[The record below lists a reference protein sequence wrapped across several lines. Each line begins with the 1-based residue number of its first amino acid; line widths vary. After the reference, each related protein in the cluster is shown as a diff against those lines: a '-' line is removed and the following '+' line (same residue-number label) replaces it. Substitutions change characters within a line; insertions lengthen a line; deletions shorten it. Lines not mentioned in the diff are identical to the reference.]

1 MKIFKL
7 ALGMA
12 AGLLL
17 ASCNINELPEYD
29 DSNAF
34 VAFTSSAVNVG
45 EEEGSKQVEVLLT
58 SIGGIETTVNFEVA
72 PAETAG
78 AVEGKHYTI
87 EGSKSLT
94 FKKDAPTQ
102 KITLNIIDNDT
113 FDGDVKFTIKLLDPE
128 GVQLGASKTCSVTIE
143 DDEHPLLFILGTL
156 SAKGPSYFNG
166 DSEWEVRIAK
176 DDSDLSKVWIYN
188 LVPGGSSSSSPVYG
202 IVNDEKTEIRIP
214 VGQEVAVSSSYP
226 HILLNG
232 YYGEE
237 GDEKI
242 PTGGYLTGTIAEDG
256 TITLQDWFGSQ
267 VFSDDAASNSLGW
280 YNLMQAG
287 VTLKKQ

>member
-34 VAFTSSAVNVG
+34 VAFTSSSVNVG

-166 DSEWEVRIAK
+166 DTEWEVRIAK
-176 DDSDLSKVWIYN
+176 DDSDLSKVWIYG

-214 VGQEVAVSSSYP
+214 VGQDVAVSSSYP

-242 PTGGYLTGTIAEDG
+242 PTGGYITGEIAEDG

-267 VFSDDAASNSLGW
+267 AFSDDAASTSAGW

>member
-34 VAFTSSAVNVG
+34 VAFTSSSVNVG

-166 DSEWEVRIAK
+166 DTEWEVRIAK
-176 DDSDLSKVWIYN
+176 DDSDLSKVWIYG

-214 VGQEVAVSSSYP
+214 IGQEVAVSSSYP

-242 PTGGYLTGTIAEDG
+242 PTGGYHTGTIAED
-256 TITLQDWFGSQ
+256 
-267 VFSDDAASNSLGW
+267 
-280 YNLMQAG
+280 
-287 VTLKKQ
+287 

>member
-166 DSEWEVRIAK
+166 DTEWEVRIAK

-242 PTGGYLTGTIAEDG
+242 PTGGYITGEIAEDG

-280 YNLMQAG
+280 YNMMQAG

>member
-34 VAFTSSAVNVG
+34 VAFTSSSVNVG

-156 SAKGPSYFNG
+156 SAKGVSDFNG
-166 DSEWEVRIAK
+166 DTEWEVRIAK

-232 YYGEE
+232 FYGDTE
-237 GDEKI
+237 EKI
-242 PTGGYLTGTIAEDG
+242 PTGGYITGEIAEDG
-256 TITLQDWFGSQ
+256 TISIKDYFGSQ

-280 YNLMQAG
+280 YNLMDPII
-287 VTLKKQ
+287 TLKKQ

>member
-58 SIGGIETTVNFEVA
+58 SISGIETTVNFEVT

-166 DSEWEVRIAK
+166 DTEWEVRIAK
-176 DDSDLSKVWIYN
+176 DDSDLSKVWIYG

-242 PTGGYLTGTIAEDG
+242 PTGGYITGEIAEDG
-256 TITLQDWFGSQ
+256 TITIKDWFGSQ

-280 YNLMQAG
+280 YNMMQAG

>member
-58 SIGGIETTVNFEVA
+58 SIGGIETTVNYEVT

-166 DSEWEVRIAK
+166 DTEWEVRIAK
-176 DDSDLSKVWIYN
+176 DDSDLSKVWIYG

-242 PTGGYLTGTIAEDG
+242 PTGGYITGEIAEDG
-256 TITLQDWFGSQ
+256 TITIKDWFGSQ

-280 YNLMQAG
+280 YNMMMAG

>member
-34 VAFTSSAVNVG
+34 VAFTSTAVNVG

-58 SIGGIETTVNFEVA
+58 SIGGIETTVSYEVT
-72 PAETAG
+72 PTETAG

-87 EGSKSLT
+87 EGNKSLS

-128 GVQLGASKTCSVTIE
+128 GVQLGASKTCTVTIE

-156 SAKGPSYFNG
+156 NAKGPSYFNG

-214 VGQEVAVSSSYP
+214 IGQEVAVSSSYP

-232 YYGEE
+232 FYGEE
-237 GDEKI
+237 GDEDI
-242 PTGGYLTGTIAEDG
+242 PTGGYLTGVISEDG
-256 TITLQDWFGSQ
+256 TIVIQDWFGSQ

>member
-34 VAFTSSAVNVG
+34 VAFTSSSVNVG

-58 SIGGIETTVNFEVA
+58 SIGGIETTVNFEVT

-156 SAKGPSYFNG
+156 SAKGVSDFNG
-166 DSEWEVRIAK
+166 DTEWEVRIAK

-188 LVPGGSSSSSPVYG
+188 LVPGGSSPSSPVYG
-202 IVNDEKTEIRIP
+202 IVNDDKTEIRIP

-232 YYGEE
+232 FYGDTE
-237 GDEKI
+237 EKI
-242 PTGGYLTGTIAEDG
+242 PTGGYITGEIAEDG
-256 TITLQDWFGSQ
+256 TISIKDYFGSQ

-280 YNLMQAG
+280 YNLMDPII
-287 VTLKKQ
+287 TLKKQ

>member
-34 VAFTSSAVNVG
+34 VAFTSSSLNVG

-58 SIGGIETTVNFEVA
+58 SISGIETTVNFEVA

-166 DSEWEVRIAK
+166 DTEWEVRIAK
-176 DDSDLSKVWIYN
+176 DESDLSKVWIYG

-242 PTGGYLTGTIAEDG
+242 PTGGYITGEIAEDG
-256 TITLQDWFGSQ
+256 TITIKDWFGSQ

-280 YNLMQAG
+280 YNMMQAG

>member
-156 SAKGPSYFNG
+156 NAKGPSYFNG
-166 DSEWEVRIAK
+166 DTEWEVRIAK

-242 PTGGYLTGTIAEDG
+242 PTGGYITGEIAEDG
-256 TITLQDWFGSQ
+256 TITLKDWFGSQ

-280 YNLMQAG
+280 YNMMQAG

>member
-188 LVPGGSSSSSPVYG
+188 LVPGGSSSSSPVSG

>member
-1 MKIFKL
+1 MKIFKI

-34 VAFTSSAVNVG
+34 VAFTSSAVSVG

-87 EGSKSLT
+87 EGGKSLT
-94 FKKDAPTQ
+94 FTKDAPTQ

-156 SAKGPSYFNG
+156 SAKGVSDFNG
-166 DSEWEVRIAK
+166 DTEWEVRIAK

-202 IVNDEKTEIRIP
+202 IVNDDKTEIRIP

-232 YYGEE
+232 FYGDTE
-237 GDEKI
+237 EKI
-242 PTGGYLTGTIAEDG
+242 PTGGYITGEIAEDG
-256 TITLQDWFGSQ
+256 TISIKDYFGSQ

-280 YNLMQAG
+280 YNLMDPII
-287 VTLKKQ
+287 TLKKQ

>member
-34 VAFTSSAVNVG
+34 VAFTSSSVNVG

-58 SIGGIETTVNFEVA
+58 SIGGIETTVNFEVT

-87 EGSKSLT
+87 EGGKSLT
-94 FKKDAPTQ
+94 FTKDAPTQ

-156 SAKGPSYFNG
+156 SAKGVSDFNG
-166 DSEWEVRIAK
+166 DTEWEVRIAK

-188 LVPGGSSSSSPVYG
+188 LVPGGSSSKSPVYG

-232 YYGEE
+232 YYGDTE
-237 GDEKI
+237 EKI
-242 PTGGYLTGTIAEDG
+242 PTGGYITGEIAEDG
-256 TITLQDWFGSQ
+256 TISIKDYFGSQ

-280 YNLMQAG
+280 YNLMDPII
-287 VTLKKQ
+287 TLKKQ

>member
-1 MKIFKL
+1 MKIFKI

-34 VAFTSSAVNVG
+34 VAFTSSSVNVG

-87 EGSKSLT
+87 EGGKSLT

-166 DSEWEVRIAK
+166 DTEWEVRIAK
-176 DDSDLSKVWIYN
+176 DDSDLSKVWIFN

-242 PTGGYLTGTIAEDG
+242 PTGGYITGEIAEDG
-256 TITLQDWFGSQ
+256 TITIKDWFGSQ

-280 YNLMQAG
+280 YNMMQAG

>member
-34 VAFTSSAVNVG
+34 VAFTSSSVNVG

-87 EGSKSLT
+87 EGGKSLT
-94 FKKDAPTQ
+94 FTKDAPTQ

-166 DSEWEVRIAK
+166 DTEWEVRIAK
-176 DDSDLSKVWIYN
+176 DDSDLSKVWIYG

-214 VGQEVAVSSSYP
+214 IGQEVAVSSSYP

>member
-34 VAFTSSAVNVG
+34 VAFTSSSVNVG

-58 SIGGIETTVNFEVA
+58 SIGGIETTVNFEVT

-156 SAKGPSYFNG
+156 SAKGVSDFNG
-166 DSEWEVRIAK
+166 DTEWEVRIAK

-202 IVNDEKTEIRIP
+202 IVNDDKTEIRIP

-232 YYGEE
+232 FYGDTE
-237 GDEKI
+237 EKI
-242 PTGGYLTGTIAEDG
+242 PTGGYITGEIAEDG
-256 TITLQDWFGSQ
+256 TISIKDYFGSQ

-280 YNLMQAG
+280 YNLMDPII
-287 VTLKKQ
+287 TLKKQ

>member
-34 VAFTSSAVNVG
+34 VAFTSSAVSVG

-102 KITLNIIDNDT
+102 KITLNMIDNDT

>member
-34 VAFTSSAVNVG
+34 VAFTSSSVNVG

-58 SIGGIETTVNFEVA
+58 SIGGIETTVNFEVT
-72 PAETAG
+72 PDETAG

-156 SAKGPSYFNG
+156 SAKGVSDFNG
-166 DSEWEVRIAK
+166 DTEWEVRIAK

-188 LVPGGSSSSSPVYG
+188 LVPGGSSPSSPVYG
-202 IVNDEKTEIRIP
+202 IVNDDKTEIRIP

-232 YYGEE
+232 FYGDTE
-237 GDEKI
+237 EKI
-242 PTGGYLTGTIAEDG
+242 PTGGYITGEIAEDG
-256 TITLQDWFGSQ
+256 TISIKDYFGSQ

-280 YNLMQAG
+280 YNLMDPII
-287 VTLKKQ
+287 TLKKQ

>member
-1 MKIFKL
+1 
-7 ALGMA
+7 MA

-34 VAFTSSAVNVG
+34 VAFTSSAVSVG

-156 SAKGPSYFNG
+156 SAKGVSDFNG
-166 DSEWEVRIAK
+166 DTEWEVRIAK

-232 YYGEE
+232 FYGDTE
-237 GDEKI
+237 EKI
-242 PTGGYLTGTIAEDG
+242 PTGGYITGEIAEDG
-256 TITLQDWFGSQ
+256 TISIKDYFGSQ

-280 YNLMQAG
+280 YNLMDPV

>member
-1 MKIFKL
+1 MKIFKI

-34 VAFTSSAVNVG
+34 VAFTSSAVSVG

-166 DSEWEVRIAK
+166 DTEWEVRIAK
-176 DDSDLSKVWIYN
+176 DDSDLSKVWIYG

-237 GDEKI
+237 GDETI
-242 PTGGYLTGTIAEDG
+242 PTGGYITGEIAEDG
-256 TITLQDWFGSQ
+256 TITIKDWFGSQ

-280 YNLMQAG
+280 YNMMMAG

>member
-1 MKIFKL
+1 MKIFKI

-58 SIGGIETTVNFEVA
+58 SISGIETTVNFEVT

-166 DSEWEVRIAK
+166 DTEWEVRIAK
-176 DDSDLSKVWIYN
+176 DDSDLSKVWIYG

-242 PTGGYLTGTIAEDG
+242 PTGGYITGEIAEDG
-256 TITLQDWFGSQ
+256 TITIKDWFGSQ

-280 YNLMQAG
+280 YNMMQAG

>member
-1 MKIFKL
+1 M
-7 ALGMA
+7 
-12 AGLLL
+12 
-17 ASCNINELPEYD
+17 
-29 DSNAF
+29 
-34 VAFTSSAVNVG
+34 
-45 EEEGSKQVEVLLT
+45 LLT

-156 SAKGPSYFNG
+156 SAKGVSDFNG
-166 DSEWEVRIAK
+166 DTEWEVRIAK

-232 YYGEE
+232 FYGDTE
-237 GDEKI
+237 EKI
-242 PTGGYLTGTIAEDG
+242 PTGGYITGEIAEDG
-256 TITLQDWFGSQ
+256 TISIKDYFGSQ

-280 YNLMQAG
+280 YNLMDPII
-287 VTLKKQ
+287 TLKKQ

>member
-34 VAFTSSAVNVG
+34 VAFTSSSVNVG

-156 SAKGPSYFNG
+156 SAKGVSDFYG
-166 DSEWEVRIAK
+166 DTEWEVRIAK
-176 DDSDLSKVWIYN
+176 DDSDLSKVWIYG
-188 LVPGGSSSSSPVYG
+188 LVPQGSSSSSPVYG

-232 YYGEE
+232 FYGETE
-237 GDEKI
+237 EKI
-242 PTGGYLTGTIAEDG
+242 PTGGYITGEIAEDG
-256 TITLQDWFGSQ
+256 TISIKDYFGSQ

-280 YNLMQAG
+280 YNLMDPV

>member
-1 MKIFKL
+1 MKIFKI

-34 VAFTSSAVNVG
+34 VAFTSSAVSVG

-87 EGSKSLT
+87 EGGTSLT
-94 FKKDAPTQ
+94 FTKDAPTQ

-166 DSEWEVRIAK
+166 DTEWEVRIAK
-176 DDSDLSKVWIYN
+176 DDSDLSKVWIYG

-232 YYGEE
+232 FYGDTE
-237 GDEKI
+237 EKI
-242 PTGGYLTGTIAEDG
+242 PTGGYITGEIAEDG
-256 TITLQDWFGSQ
+256 TISIKDYFGSQ

>member
-1 MKIFKL
+1 MKIFKI

-34 VAFTSSAVNVG
+34 VAFTSSAVSVG

-166 DSEWEVRIAK
+166 DTEWEVRIAK
-176 DDSDLSKVWIYN
+176 DDSDLSKVWIYG

-214 VGQEVAVSSSYP
+214 IGQEVAVSSSYP

-280 YNLMQAG
+280 YNLMDPII
-287 VTLKKQ
+287 TLKKQ

>member
-12 AGLLL
+12 AALML

-34 VAFTSSAVNVG
+34 VAFTSSAVSVG

-87 EGSKSLT
+87 EGGKSLT
-94 FKKDAPTQ
+94 FTKDAPTQ

-166 DSEWEVRIAK
+166 DTEWEVRIAK
-176 DDSDLSKVWIYN
+176 DDSDLSKVWIYG

-214 VGQEVAVSSSYP
+214 IGQEVAVSSSYP

>member
-1 MKIFKL
+1 MKIFKI

-34 VAFTSSAVNVG
+34 VAFTSSAVSVG

-156 SAKGPSYFNG
+156 SAKGVSDFYG
-166 DSEWEVRIAK
+166 DTEWEVRIAK
-176 DDSDLSKVWIYN
+176 DDSDLSKVWIYG
-188 LVPGGSSSSSPVYG
+188 LVPQGSSSSSPVYG

-232 YYGEE
+232 FYGETE
-237 GDEKI
+237 EKI
-242 PTGGYLTGTIAEDG
+242 PTGGYITGEIAEDG
-256 TITLQDWFGSQ
+256 TISIKDFFGSQ

-280 YNLMQAG
+280 YNLMDPV

>member
-34 VAFTSSAVNVG
+34 VAFTSSAVSVG

-156 SAKGPSYFNG
+156 SAKGVSDFNG
-166 DSEWEVRIAK
+166 DTEWEVRIAK

-202 IVNDEKTEIRIP
+202 IVNDDKTEIRIP

-232 YYGEE
+232 FYGDTE
-237 GDEKI
+237 EKI
-242 PTGGYLTGTIAEDG
+242 PTGGYITGEIAEDG
-256 TITLQDWFGSQ
+256 TISIKDYFGSQ

-280 YNLMQAG
+280 YNLMDPV

>member
-34 VAFTSSAVNVG
+34 VAFTSSSVNVG

-87 EGSKSLT
+87 EGGKSLT

-156 SAKGPSYFNG
+156 SAKGVSDFNG
-166 DSEWEVRIAK
+166 DTEWEVRIAK

-202 IVNDEKTEIRIP
+202 IVNDDKTEIRIP

-232 YYGEE
+232 FYGDTE
-237 GDEKI
+237 EKI
-242 PTGGYLTGTIAEDG
+242 PTGGYITGEIAEDG
-256 TITLQDWFGSQ
+256 TISIKDYFGSQ

-280 YNLMQAG
+280 YNLMDPII
-287 VTLKKQ
+287 TLKKQ

>member
-1 MKIFKL
+1 MKIFKI

-34 VAFTSSAVNVG
+34 VAFTSSSVNVG

-87 EGSKSLT
+87 EGGKSLT
-94 FKKDAPTQ
+94 FTKDAPTQ

-166 DSEWEVRIAK
+166 DTEWEVRIAK
-176 DDSDLSKVWIYN
+176 DDSDLSKVWIYG

-214 VGQEVAVSSSYP
+214 IGQEVAVSSSYP

>member
-34 VAFTSSAVNVG
+34 VAFTSSSVNVG

-87 EGSKSLT
+87 EGGKSLT
-94 FKKDAPTQ
+94 FTKDAPTQ

-156 SAKGPSYFNG
+156 SAKGVSDFNG
-166 DSEWEVRIAK
+166 DTEWEVRIAK

-232 YYGEE
+232 FYGDTE
-237 GDEKI
+237 EKI
-242 PTGGYLTGTIAEDG
+242 PTGGYITGEIAEDG
-256 TITLQDWFGSQ
+256 TISIKDYFGSQ

-280 YNLMQAG
+280 YNLMDPII
-287 VTLKKQ
+287 TLKKQ

>member
-34 VAFTSSAVNVG
+34 VAFTSSAVSVG

-156 SAKGPSYFNG
+156 SAKGVSDFNG
-166 DSEWEVRIAK
+166 DTEWEVRIAK

-188 LVPGGSSSSSPVYG
+188 LVPGGSSSKSPVYG

-232 YYGEE
+232 YYGDTE
-237 GDEKI
+237 EKI
-242 PTGGYLTGTIAEDG
+242 PTGGYITGEIAEDG
-256 TITLQDWFGSQ
+256 TISIKDYFGSQ

-280 YNLMQAG
+280 YNLMDPII
-287 VTLKKQ
+287 TLKKQ

>member
-1 MKIFKL
+1 MKIFKI

-34 VAFTSSAVNVG
+34 VAFTSSAVSVG

-156 SAKGPSYFNG
+156 SAKGVSDFNG
-166 DSEWEVRIAK
+166 DTEWEVRIAK

-188 LVPGGSSSSSPVYG
+188 LVPGGSSSKSPVYG

-232 YYGEE
+232 YYGDTE
-237 GDEKI
+237 EKI
-242 PTGGYLTGTIAEDG
+242 PTGGYITGEIAEDG
-256 TITLQDWFGSQ
+256 TISIKDYFGSQ

-280 YNLMQAG
+280 YNLMDPII
-287 VTLKKQ
+287 TLKKQ

>member
-34 VAFTSSAVNVG
+34 VAFTSSAVSVG

-58 SIGGIETTVNFEVA
+58 SIGGIETTVNFEVT

-156 SAKGPSYFNG
+156 SAKGVSDFNG
-166 DSEWEVRIAK
+166 DTEWEVRIAK

-202 IVNDEKTEIRIP
+202 IVNDDKTEIRIP

-232 YYGEE
+232 FYGDTE
-237 GDEKI
+237 EKI
-242 PTGGYLTGTIAEDG
+242 PTGGYITGEIAEDG
-256 TITLQDWFGSQ
+256 TISIKDYFGSQ

-280 YNLMQAG
+280 YNLMDPII
-287 VTLKKQ
+287 TLKKQ

>member
-34 VAFTSSAVNVG
+34 VAFTSSSVNVG

-78 AVEGKHYTI
+78 AVEGKHYTN

-156 SAKGPSYFNG
+156 SAKGVSDFNG
-166 DSEWEVRIAK
+166 DTEWEVRIAK

-232 YYGEE
+232 FYGDTE
-237 GDEKI
+237 EKI
-242 PTGGYLTGTIAEDG
+242 PTGGYITGEIAEDG
-256 TITLQDWFGSQ
+256 TISIKDYFGSQ

-280 YNLMQAG
+280 YNLMDPII
-287 VTLKKQ
+287 TLKKQ

>member
-34 VAFTSSAVNVG
+34 VAFTSSAVSVG

-156 SAKGPSYFNG
+156 SAKGVSDSNG
-166 DSEWEVRIAK
+166 DTEWEVRIAK

-232 YYGEE
+232 FYGETE
-237 GDEKI
+237 EKI
-242 PTGGYLTGTIAEDG
+242 PTGGYITGEIAEDG
-256 TITLQDWFGSQ
+256 TISIKDYFGSQ

-280 YNLMQAG
+280 YNLMDPII
-287 VTLKKQ
+287 TLKKQ

>member
-34 VAFTSSAVNVG
+34 VAFTSSSVNVG

-58 SIGGIETTVNFEVA
+58 SIGGIETTVNFEVT
-72 PAETAG
+72 PDETAG

-202 IVNDEKTEIRIP
+202 IVNDDKTEIRIP

-226 HILLNG
+226 HIPLNG
-232 YYGEE
+232 FYGDTE
-237 GDEKI
+237 EKI
-242 PTGGYLTGTIAEDG
+242 PTGGYITGEIAEDG
-256 TITLQDWFGSQ
+256 TISIKDYFGSQ

-280 YNLMQAG
+280 YNLMDPII
-287 VTLKKQ
+287 TLKKQ

>member
-1 MKIFKL
+1 MKIFKI

-34 VAFTSSAVNVG
+34 VAFTSSSLNVG

-87 EGSKSLT
+87 EGGKSLT

-166 DSEWEVRIAK
+166 DTEWEVRIAK
-176 DDSDLSKVWIYN
+176 DDSDLSKVWIYG

-242 PTGGYLTGTIAEDG
+242 PTGGYITGEIAEDG
-256 TITLQDWFGSQ
+256 TITIKDWFGSQ

-280 YNLMQAG
+280 YNMMQAG

>member
-12 AGLLL
+12 AALML

-34 VAFTSSAVNVG
+34 VAFTSSSVNVG

-87 EGSKSLT
+87 EGGKSLT
-94 FKKDAPTQ
+94 FTKDAPTQ

-166 DSEWEVRIAK
+166 DTEWEVRIAK
-176 DDSDLSKVWIYN
+176 DDSDLSKVWIYG

-214 VGQEVAVSSSYP
+214 IGQEVAVSSSYP